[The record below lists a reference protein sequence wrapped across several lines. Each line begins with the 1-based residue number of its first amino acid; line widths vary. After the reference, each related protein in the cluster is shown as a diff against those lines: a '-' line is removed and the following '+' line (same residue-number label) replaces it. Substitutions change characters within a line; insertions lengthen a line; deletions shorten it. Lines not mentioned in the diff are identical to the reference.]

1 MKQFL
6 ALKDF
11 FYEYR
16 WRYIIGIIW
25 LIAVDSLQLIMPKL
39 LGAFTDALRNGTL
52 STRQL
57 LLYIASILV
66 IALFMFIFRFLWRM
80 YVMGNARFLEYKL
93 RNDLFSHLQTLSTN
107 YFNHHKTGDLMA
119 HATNDI
125 NAVRMAA
132 GPGIVMIFDT
142 IILLGTTIF
151 MMIQTISLKLTIIAL
166 LPLPFMAVVTGRFG
180 KIIHHRFRKAQES
193 FSHLTEKVQE
203 NFSGIRVVKSF
214 VQEQAELENFTK
226 ANQDYVDKN
235 MHLVRIQALFD
246 PIVQFISGISL
257 LIILSYGGILVINHE
272 ITLGDFVAFNSYL
285 GLLIWPIMAIGWV
298 INILQRGAASM
309 ARLNE
314 IFQTKPE
321 IYDQEGLIQPDL
333 QEIKGDIRIQHLSFA
348 YPNQSNKVL
357 SDINI
362 HIPQGKTLA
371 IIGKTG
377 SGKTTLV
384 NLLVRLYDVEEGMIQ
399 IDGHDIKSFPLEVLR
414 QNIGYVPQD
423 NFLFSTSI
431 KENIGF
437 GLDSYT
443 DQEVEK
449 AAEDAQILDNIQD
462 FPMKFETIV
471 GERGVSLSGGQK
483 QRVSIARALIKNPKI
498 LILDDSLS
506 AVDTKTEEAI
516 LKRLKEVMKER
527 TSIIIAHRI
536 STIKEADEIIVLD
549 EGKIVERGTHE
560 QLLQLKGQYYDL
572 YQKQLLEEMI
582 ANE

>member
-1 MKQFL
+1 MKHFL
-6 ALKDF
+6 TLKGF
-11 FYEYR
+11 FIKHK
-16 WRYIIGIIW
+16 WRYIMGIVW
-25 LIAVDSLQLIMPKL
+25 LIAVDTLQLIMPKL
-39 LGAFTDALRNGTL
+39 LGAFTDELRYGTL
-52 STRQL
+52 SSQQI
-57 LLYIASILV
+57 LLYIVFILL
-66 IALFMFIFRFLWRM
+66 IALFMFCFRYLWRM
-80 YVMGNARFLEYKL
+80 YVMGNARLLEYQL

-132 GPGIVMIFDT
+132 GPGVVMIFDT
-142 IILLGTTIF
+142 LILLGTSIF

-166 LPLPFMAVVTGRFG
+166 LPLPFIAMISERFG
-180 KIIHHRFRKAQES
+180 KIIHQRFRKAQES

-203 NFSGIRVVKSF
+203 NFSGIRVIQSF

-226 ANQDYVDKN
+226 ANLDYVDKN
-235 MHLVRIQALFD
+235 MQLVRVQALFH
-246 PIVQFISGISL
+246 PMVQFISGISL
-257 LIILSYGGILVINHE
+257 LVNLSYGGILVINHE

-285 GLLIWPIMAIGWV
+285 GLLTWPIMAIGWV

-309 ARLNE
+309 ARLNK

-321 IYDQEGLIQPDL
+321 IYDHEKIVQYNLTD
-333 QEIKGDIRIQHLSFA
+333 IKGDIRIRNLSFS
-348 YPNQSNKVL
+348 YPNQKQEVL
-357 SDINI
+357 SNINI

-371 IIGKTG
+371 IIGNTG

-384 NLLVRLYDVEEGMIQ
+384 NLLVRLYDVDKGMIQ
-399 IDGHDIKSFPLEVLR
+399 IDGHDIKAFPLEVLR

-423 NFLFSTSI
+423 NFLFSTTI

-443 DQEVEK
+443 DAEIEK
-449 AAEDAQILDNIQD
+449 AALDAQILNDILD
-462 FPMKFETIV
+462 FPKKFDTIV

-483 QRVSIARALIKNPKI
+483 QRIALARALIKNPRI

-506 AVDTKTEEAI
+506 AVDTKTEDAI
-516 LKRLKEVMKER
+516 LKRLKELMKER
-527 TSIIIAHRI
+527 TSIIISHRI
-536 STIKEADEIIVLD
+536 STIKDADEIIVLD
-549 EGKIVERGTHE
+549 EGKIVERGTHHE
-560 QLLQLKGQYYDL
+560 LLRLQGQYYNL

-582 ANE
+582 ANA